1 MSPTPAQ
8 PFGRRGRPVI
18 SSGSTLG
25 APERRPSRPD
35 LAALPPELVATILR
49 PVGEGEEVEA
59 KRPRVGKVAWSFQAA
74 VLAGLVV
81 GLLNAAV
88 NATSILSFGDYGGLI
103 DQVPLGQAKVPIAV
117 MLAGAGLWSG
127 ARASALA
134 LLFAHTFLS
143 RSARTSY
150 LAYALAGGAASLAYG
165 LIVGTLGFSDHH
177 SLVMD
182 VLSGVAAGFFYRL
195 FAATE
200 RS

>member
-1 MSPTPAQ
+1 
-8 PFGRRGRPVI
+8 
-18 SSGSTLG
+18 
-25 APERRPSRPD
+25 
-35 LAALPPELVATILR
+35 VATILR
-49 PVGEGEEVEA
+49 PAGEDVAAERLSV
-59 KRPRVGKVAWSFQAA
+59 KKVAWSFRAA

-81 GLLNAAV
+81 GILNAAV
-88 NATSILSFGDYGGLI
+88 NATSVLSFGDYGGLI
-103 DQVPLGQAKVPIAV
+103 DQVQLGQAKVPIAV

-150 LAYALAGGAASLAYG
+150 LAYALAGGAASLVYA
-165 LIVGTLGFSDHH
+165 LIVGTLGFSGHH
-177 SLVMD
+177 SLIID

-200 RS
+200 RN

>member
-1 MSPTPAQ
+1 MSPAPAQ
-8 PFGRRGRPVI
+8 PFGRRGGTAI
-18 SSGSTLG
+18 SSRPPLGSAEL
-25 APERRPSRPD
+25 RPSRPD
-35 LAALPPELVATILR
+35 TARLPPELVATILR
-49 PVGEGEEVEA
+49 PAAEGGEITA
-59 KRPRVGKVAWSFQAA
+59 KRPRAKKVAWSFRAA
-74 VLAGLVV
+74 ILAGLVV

-103 DQVPLGQAKVPIAV
+103 DRVPLGQAKVPIAV

-134 LLFAHTFLS
+134 LLFAHSLLS

-150 LAYALAGGAASLAYG
+150 LAYAFAGGAASLAYG
-165 LIVGTLGFSDHH
+165 FIVGALGFSDHP